1 MCPLGTFW
9 RVRLL
14 MCKMLSHKNE
24 MPILR
29 IRYVQHLVAVVMTA
43 VCLTA
48 GSYSFGCPKE
58 TRCLRQ
64 SRSSSIYPT
73 CFLSLLKQW
82 LLKAPCTADPALPC
96 LLGLWEESLV
106 PHQPKSKIGQIHVPD
121 LAGRLMLPWS
131 HCRAEDDFPSH
142 RVGSTPGHFLVLKQL
157 DGLSV
162 STLAVVSSFLTVLSI
177 TSVTQKAQTPQA
189 KRLLLFLC

>member
-24 MPILR
+24 MPILC
-29 IRYVQHLVAVVMTA
+29 IRYVQHLVAVIMTA

-106 PHQPKSKIGQIHVPD
+106 PHQPKSKIGQIHMSQTWLEGSCYLGVTVGQRMIFQAIE
-121 LAGRLMLPWS
+121 LAPPQDTSWCSSSWMASL
-131 HCRAEDDFPSH
+131 
-142 RVGSTPGHFLVLKQL
+142 
-157 DGLSV
+157 
-162 STLAVVSSFLTVLSI
+162 LAH
-177 TSVTQKAQTPQA
+177 
-189 KRLLLFLC
+189 